1 MTGDLDLKELLE
13 FATEGEPPPVL
24 GPAGVFRRADA
35 IRRRRRVATG
45 LAGVATVG
53 VLVAAG
59 LTITERPG
67 GPRPDS
73 DGSAFPAGPGPTTA
87 TSAPVA
93 PSVLA
98 PVSLLHTLRALL
110 PAGLK
115 TGKPVDDAYMAQLVI
130 TDGDGRT
137 LVEVDVQPGYLSNDV
152 KTPRSDLL
160 DKFACATR
168 DMGAGAKCSA
178 ETLPDQTRIVSVTG
192 PADEP
197 KAPAVR
203 LRQIDLLTPGGGRVV
218 ATAWNAE
225 NPSRGPVTRA
235 EPALDLLQLR
245 QIATSNRW
253 WAAPTSGPAG
263 RPG

>member
-1 MTGDLDLKELLE
+1 VTGDLDLKELLE
-13 FATEGEPPPVL
+13 FAAGGEPPPVE

-35 IRRRRRVATG
+35 IRRRRRVGTC

-59 LTITERPG
+59 VTVTDRPG
-67 GPRPDS
+67 GPGPV
-73 DGSAFPAGPGPTTA
+73 FPAGPGPTA
-87 TSAPVA
+87 ASSAPGA

-110 PAGLK
+110 PAGLT
-115 TGKPVDDAYMAQLVI
+115 TGKPVDDTYMARLVI
-130 TDGDGRT
+130 TDSGGRT
-137 LVEVDVQPGYLSNDV
+137 LVEVDVQPGYLSNDR

-160 DKFACATR
+160 AKYDCATR

-197 KAPAVR
+197 EAPAVR
-203 LRQIDLLTPGGGRVV
+203 LRQVDLLTPGGGRVV
-218 ATAWNAE
+218 VTAWNAE
-225 NPSRGPVTRA
+225 NPSRGPVTRP
-235 EPALDLLQLR
+235 EPALALQQLR
-245 QIATSNRW
+245 QIAASDRW
-253 WAAPTSGPAG
+253 WVEK
-263 RPG
+263 